1 MDLPEFEFSGEGDP
15 RAILIA
21 FVRQVQ
27 KFLHELVQS
36 NRGPRGES
44 LFHEQLL
51 GPMRAAWAEVQP
63 HFPEVAGGIRDLT
76 DEQIRNH
83 GLGGQQLRFKLAV
96 IRFFYGQYLSVGK
109 GVLKKL
115 IDIIDDLLKS
125 ILEAIGGGGAIAEIK
140 DFIKDSVE
148 E

>member
-1 MDLPEFEFSGEGDP
+1 MPMDLPEFSGEGDP
-15 RAILIA
+15 RAILIQ
-21 FVRQVQ
+21 FVREVQ
-27 KFLHELVQS
+27 KFLAELVQS
-36 NRGPRGES
+36 NTGPRGES

-51 GPMRAAWAEVQP
+51 SPMRAAWAEVQA
-63 HFPEVAGGIRDLT
+63 HFPEVAGRIRDLP
-76 DEQIRNH
+76 DHQIINH

-96 IRFFYGQYLSVGK
+96 IRWFYGQYLSVGK

-125 ILEAIGGGGAIAEIK
+125 IVEASGFGGAIVEIK